1 MLRKGQRR
9 EREQT
14 AREHRNPSPCHSD
27 QQRQGGRQRQPAMS
41 VHPPTGGV
49 ASIPLLQ
56 KEMAMK
62 SLITLA
68 ACMLGF
74 AGVCDAAQIASPTI
88 YASPSQNVALCAVY
102 NGGTTA
108 QTVRLRLFDEGGVIP
123 APAADNCGSALP
135 AGGFCSIAKIGLS
148 SISAF
153 ACSATAVS

>member
-1 MLRKGQRR
+1 
-9 EREQT
+9 
-14 AREHRNPSPCHSD
+14 
-27 QQRQGGRQRQPAMS
+27 
-41 VHPPTGGV
+41 
-49 ASIPLLQ
+49 
-56 KEMAMK
+56 MK
-62 SLITLA
+62 SLTTLA

-74 AGVCDAAQIASPTI
+74 AGVCDAAEIASPTI

-123 APAADNCGSALP
+123 DPVDNCGSALP

-153 ACSATAVS
+153 ACSATAVSVVHLRGSMILQDGSNTSLRSAPLR

>member
-1 MLRKGQRR
+1 M
-9 EREQT
+9 
-14 AREHRNPSPCHSD
+14 
-27 QQRQGGRQRQPAMS
+27 
-41 VHPPTGGV
+41 V
-49 ASIPLLQ
+49 
-56 KEMAMK
+56 MK
-62 SLITLA
+62 SLTTLA

-123 APAADNCGSALP
+123 AVDNCGSALP

-153 ACSATAVS
+153 ACSATAVSVVHLRGSMILQDGSNTSLRSAPLR